1 MPENHLAVKYLFGYY
16 AYDMCQINL
25 PANLQNFRIHMVG
38 IKGTGMT
45 ALTEL
50 LVSRGASITGSDVPD
65 EFYTD
70 KILAELGITPMTPFS
85 RNNLPKN
92 TQMVIHSSAYERNI
106 NPELIAAEA
115 QKLPILEYTEALG
128 HFSRNSKSVGIA
140 GVHGKTTTTG
150 MVGTILKS
158 LNFPC
163 SVLAGSAISGFNNRC
178 TMVNGSRY
186 FIAETC
192 EYRRHF
198 LHFHPFKIVLTSIE
212 SDHQDYYPTYESII
226 SAFMQYIDSLPQF
239 GELIY
244 CADDP
249 GACEAVRMVF
259 SSRPDLIYTPYGEKA
274 FGDYR
279 ISMKGVHK
287 ERQVFSLAGFSG
299 QFKLSVP
306 GRHNILNAV
315 ASIALA
321 VSLLN
326 AEGHELTIQNVAQI
340 RSSLEG
346 FSGSRRRGEILGEAQ
361 GVLFIDDYAH
371 HPTAIRTT
379 LAGLKEFYPN
389 RHIIVDFMSH
399 TSSRTAALLKEF
411 ASSFS
416 CADELILHKIYP
428 SARDDYS
435 GSVTGETLYEETK
448 KKHRKVKYFEEVFD
462 AQKYLISSLKKGDLF
477 VTMGA
482 GDNWQLGRTIFE
494 TKSRCNATIME

>member
-1 MPENHLAVKYLFGYY
+1 
-16 AYDMCQINL
+16 
-25 PANLQNFRIHMVG
+25 MVG

-50 LVSRGASITGSDVPD
+50 LVSRGAHITGSDVPD

-70 KILAELGITPMTPFS
+70 SILKELGITPLTPFS
-85 RNNLPKN
+85 RNNLPRN
-92 TQMVIHSSAYERNI
+92 AQMVIHSSAYEKTV
-106 NPELIAAEA
+106 NPELVAAESR
-115 QKLPILEYTEALG
+115 QLPILEYTEALG
-128 HFSRNSKSVGIA
+128 QFSRNSFSVGIS

-150 MVGTILKS
+150 IVGTILKA

-163 SVLAGSAISGFNNRC
+163 SVLAGSAISGFKDRC
-178 TMVNGSRY
+178 TMVNGTRY

-198 LHFHPFKIVLTSIE
+198 LHFHPEKIILTSIE
-212 SDHQDYYPTYESII
+212 SDHQDYYPTYESIV
-226 SAFMQYIDSLPQF
+226 SAFMQYINSLPQF

-249 GACEAVRMVF
+249 GACEAARMVF
-259 SSRPDLIYTPYGEKA
+259 ASRPDIVYTPYGEKA
-274 FGDYR
+274 SGKYR
-279 ISMKGVHK
+279 VVMKGVSK
-287 ERQVFSLAGFSG
+287 ERQVFTLGGFSG
-299 QFKLSVP
+299 QFKLRVP
-306 GRHNILNAV
+306 GRHNILNGV

-326 AEGHELTIQNVAQI
+326 TEGKELTIQNIAKI
-340 RSSLEG
+340 RSALES
-346 FSGSRRRGEILGEAQ
+346 FSGSRRRCEILGEAQ

-371 HPTAIRTT
+371 HPTAIRST

-389 RHIIVDFMSH
+389 RNIIVDFMSH
-399 TSSRTAALLKEF
+399 TSSRTASLLNEF

-435 GSVTGETLYEETK
+435 GVITGETLYEETK
-448 KKHRKVKYFEEVFD
+448 KKHRRVKYFEEVFD
-462 AQKYLISSLKKGDLF
+462 AKEYLSSTLKSGDLF

-482 GDNWQLGRTIFE
+482 GDNWQLGRAIFE
-494 TKSRCNATIME
+494 QRKQS